1 MALTDYRS
9 LYDKDFIGAWDLQGG
24 DMTVTIKKVKGG
36 ELTSVG
42 GRKSKKPVVF
52 MAHTEKG
59 FALNATN
66 GKTIASLYGNFTEK
80 WVGKQIT
87 LYKSMTRS
95 PDGSGDVE
103 CIRVRPTVPEGEGL
117 APKAKITPEQVEE
130 LHTALSANSVPEAAL
145 LAKAAVTAL
154 TELDASDFAG
164 AIKWIATQKKAA
176 A

>member
-24 DMTVTIKKVKGG
+24 DLTVTIKKVKGG

-42 GRKSKKPVVF
+42 GRKSKKPIVF

-103 CIRVRPTVPEGEGL
+103 CIRVRPTVPEGEGF
-117 APKAKITPEQVEE
+117 APKTKITAEQVEE
-130 LHTALSANSVPEAAL
+130 LHTALSEHGVTEAAL

-154 TELDASDFAG
+154 SELDAADLAG
-164 AIKWIATQKKAA
+164 ALTWIKKHKKS
-176 A
+176 

>member
-9 LYDKDFIGAWDLQGG
+9 LYDKDYIGAWDLQGG
-24 DMTVTIKKVKGG
+24 DLTVTIKKVKGG

-80 WVGKQIT
+80 WAGKQIT

-103 CIRVRPTVPEGEGL
+103 CIRVRPTAPEGGFSEK
-117 APKAKITPEQVEE
+117 PKVSVEQIAE
-130 LHTALSANSVPEAAL
+130 LHTALSECNVTEAAL
-145 LAKAAVTAL
+145 LAKAAVTTLSDLDEADLAGAL
-154 TELDASDFAG
+154 T
-164 AIKWIATQKKAA
+164 WIRKQKK
-176 A
+176 

>member
-24 DMTVTIKKVKGG
+24 DLTVTIKKVKGG
-36 ELTSVG
+36 ELTAVG
-42 GRKSKKPVVF
+42 GRKSKKPIVF

-103 CIRVRPTVPEGEGL
+103 CIRVRPAVPEGEGFT
-117 APKAKITPEQVEE
+117 AKKKVTPEQIAEV
-130 LHTALSANSVPEAAL
+130 HTALSECNVTEAAL

-154 TELDASDFAG
+154 SELDEADLAG
-164 AIKWIATQKKAA
+164 ALTWIKRQKK
-176 A
+176 

>member
-1 MALTDYRS
+1 M
-9 LYDKDFIGAWDLQGG
+9 
-24 DMTVTIKKVKGG
+24 KGG

-42 GRKSKKPVVF
+42 GRKSKKPIVF

-103 CIRVRPTVPEGEGL
+103 CIRVRPTVPEGEGF
-117 APKAKITPEQVEE
+117 APKTKITAEQVEE
-130 LHTALSANSVPEAAL
+130 LHTALSEHGVTEAAL

-154 TELDASDFAG
+154 SELDATDLAG
-164 AIKWIATQKKAA
+164 ALAWIKKHKKASA
-176 A
+176 AQ

>member
-9 LYDKDFIGAWDLQGG
+9 LYDKDFIGAWDLHGG
-24 DMTVTIKKVKGG
+24 DLTVTIKKVKGG

-66 GKTIASLYGNFTEK
+66 GKTIAALYGNFTEK

-103 CIRVRPTVPEGEGL
+103 CIRVRPAIPEGEGL
-117 APKAKITPEQVEE
+117 APKAKITPEQIEE
-130 LHTALSANSVPEAAL
+130 VHTALSESGVTEAAL
-145 LAKAAVTAL
+145 LAKAAVTAIS
-154 TELDASDFAG
+154 ELDAGDLQG
-164 AIKWIATQKKAA
+164 ALTWIRKQKK
-176 A
+176 